1 MKIGRNDPCPCGSG
15 IKYKKCCAGKQQ
27 DDEEPTG
34 VGAVTGELRELLKG
48 QSFSSLDE
56 ANAFLIRHMQE
67 RNKATADDFHGLS
80 PEQMHR
86 FLHFPFD
93 TPSLINFPAPL
104 DITPQAPIMTLFCLL
119 VNAIG
124 DEGLKA
130 TATGNLP
137 RNFCREAALSFL
149 GEEGYGEYFRYGGI
163 NSETDFPELHVTR
176 LVAET
181 AGLVRKYKGK
191 FITSR
196 ECRKILAK
204 SGMPGIYPRLFRAFA
219 VEYNW
224 GYQDR
229 YPDFQIIQ
237 QSFLF
242 TLYLLQRYGN
252 EWRSV
257 AFYSDIFLRAFP
269 MVLAEVRP
277 LPYETPEDE
286 AGRCYTLRSLER
298 FAEFLGLA
306 EIERDPSKRFTADFR
321 LRKLPLLD
329 QVVLYHLGEH

>member
-1 MKIGRNDPCPCGSG
+1 MKIGRNDPCPCGSRV
-15 IKYKKCCAGKQQ
+15 KYKKCCAGKQ
-27 DDEEPTG
+27 E
-34 VGAVTGELRELLKG
+34 AVEQSPGMSEVMGELRELLKG
-48 QSFSSLDE
+48 QSFGSLEE
-56 ANAFLIRHMQE
+56 ANAFLSRHMQQ
-67 RNKATADDFHGLS
+67 RSQAPIDDFHGLS

-93 TPSLINFPAPL
+93 TPALIAFPSRL
-104 DITPQAPIMTLFCLL
+104 DITPQAPMMTLFNLL
-119 VNAIG
+119 AEAIG
-124 DEGLKA
+124 DGGLKA
-130 TATGNLP
+130 TATSNLP

-149 GEEGYGEYFRYGGI
+149 GEEGYEEYIRYGGI
-163 NSETDFPELHVTR
+163 NSETDFSELHVTR
-176 LVAET
+176 LVSET

-196 ECRKILAK
+196 ECRKILAE
-204 SGMPGIYPRLFRAFA
+204 SGMPGIYPRLFRAF
-219 VEYNW
+219 VGEYNW

-252 EWRSV
+252 DWRPG
-257 AFYSDIFLRAFP
+257 AFYSDCFLRAFP
-269 MVLAEVRP
+269 MVLAEAGQP
-277 LPYETPEDE
+277 SFMTPEDIV
-286 AGRCYTLRSLER
+286 GRCFSLRSLER

-321 LRKLPLLD
+321 LRKLSLLD
-329 QVVLYHLGEH
+329 QVIRFQL

>member
-1 MKIGRNDPCPCGSG
+1 MKIGRNDPCLCGSG

-27 DDEEPTG
+27 AGDQSAG
-34 VGAVTGELRELLKG
+34 AGAVTGELRELLQG
-48 QSFSSLDE
+48 QNFGSLDE
-56 ANAFLIRHMQE
+56 ANAFLNRHMRQ
-67 RNKATADDFHGLS
+67 RNQAPADDFHGLS

-86 FLHFPFD
+86 FLNFPFD
-93 TPSLINFPAPL
+93 TPALINFPAPL
-104 DITPQAPIMTLFCLL
+104 DITPQAPIATLFNLL

-137 RNFCREAALSFL
+137 RNFCREAAIAFL
-149 GEEGYGEYFRYGGI
+149 GEEGYREKIKFAGI
-163 NSETDFPELHVTR
+163 NTELDFSRLHVTR

-196 ECRKILAK
+196 ECRKILAE
-204 SGMPGIYPRLFRAFA
+204 SGMPGIYPRLFRAF
-219 VEYNW
+219 VGEYNW

-229 YPDFQIIQ
+229 YPDFSIIQ

-252 EWRSV
+252 EWRPG

-286 AGRCYTLRSLER
+286 AGRCYSLRSLER

-306 EIERDPSKRFTADFR
+306 EIECDPSKRFTAAFR

-329 QVVLYHLGEH
+329 HVVRFQL

>member
-1 MKIGRNDPCPCGSG
+1 MKIGRNDPCPCGSRV
-15 IKYKKCCAGKQQ
+15 KYKKCCAGKQ
-27 DDEEPTG
+27 E
-34 VGAVTGELRELLKG
+34 AVEQSPGMSEVMGELRELLKG
-48 QSFSSLDE
+48 QSFGSLEE
-56 ANAFLIRHMQE
+56 ANAFLSRHMQQ
-67 RNKATADDFHGLS
+67 RSQAPIDDFHGLS

-93 TPSLINFPAPL
+93 TPALIAFPSRL
-104 DITPQAPIMTLFCLL
+104 DITPQAPMMTLFNLL
-119 VNAIG
+119 AEAIG
-124 DEGLKA
+124 DGGLKA
-130 TATGNLP
+130 TATSNLP

-149 GEEGYGEYFRYGGI
+149 GEEGYEEYIRYGGI
-163 NSETDFPELHVTR
+163 NSETDFSELHVTR
-176 LVAET
+176 LVSET

-196 ECRKILAK
+196 ECRKILAE
-204 SGMPGIYPRLFRAFA
+204 SGMPGIYPRLFRAF
-219 VEYNW
+219 VGEYNW

-252 EWRSV
+252 DWRPG
-257 AFYSDIFLRAFP
+257 AFYSDCFLRAFP
-269 MVLAEVRP
+269 MVLAEAGQP
-277 LPYETPEDE
+277 SFMTPEDIV
-286 AGRCYTLRSLER
+286 GRCFSLRSLER

-306 EIERDPSKRFTADFR
+306 EIERDPSKRFTDDFR

-329 QVVLYHLGEH
+329 HVVRFQL

>member
-15 IKYKKCCAGKQQ
+15 VKYKKCCAGKQQ
-27 DDEEPTG
+27 AGDQPAG
-34 VGAVTGELRELLKG
+34 AGAVTGELRELLQG
-48 QSFSSLDE
+48 QSFGSLDE
-56 ANAFLIRHMQE
+56 ANTFLSKHMRQ
-67 RNKATADDFHGLS
+67 RNQAPADDFHGLS

-86 FLHFPFD
+86 FLNFPFD
-93 TPSLINFPAPL
+93 SPALINFPAPL
-104 DITPQAPIMTLFCLL
+104 DITPQAPIATLFNLL

-137 RNFCREAALSFL
+137 RNFCREAAIAFL
-149 GEEGYGEYFRYGGI
+149 GEEGYREKIKFAGI
-163 NSETDFPELHVTR
+163 NTELDFSRLHVTR

-191 FITSR
+191 FITSK
-196 ECRKILAK
+196 ECRKILAEI
-204 SGMPGIYPRLFRAFA
+204 GMPGIYPRLLRAFA
-219 VEYNW
+219 GEYNW

-229 YPDFQIIQ
+229 YPDFAIIQ

-252 EWRSV
+252 EWRPA
-257 AFYSDIFLRAFP
+257 AFYSDCFLRAFP
-269 MVLAEVRP
+269 MVLADARP
-277 LPYETPEDE
+277 LSFETPENMV
-286 AGRCYTLRSLER
+286 GRCYTLRSLER
-298 FAEFLGLA
+298 FTEFLGLV
-306 EIERDPSKRFTADFR
+306 EIERDPSERFTADFR

-329 QVVLYHLGEH
+329 HVVLYHLGEH